1 MDDLSA
7 LIPQPDQMQAALAEL
22 AECNALTAGW
32 GLSLSPVQM
41 RMLAECRRSALRDT
55 GRVEFGGGVL
65 KQLVRAFCASPYL
78 DQENYA
84 DTLAQLQALFY
95 HFKQESH
102 DRIPDDELIAAMAQ
116 CFDGRAKAR
125 WTLWPATPGGTVRSG
140 PGGAVG
146 AGALSGRPAG
156 ARLFSGRGG
165 RAAPETLAASG
176 AAGGALH
183 RLRQFFPAGGHRTG
197 IALLPVLYA
206 EGLVSGGR
214 GCVPAAGRRRSGSG
228 PAAGTRPYWSRSA
241 GRRAAFGWPCATLLR
256 I

>member
-84 DTLAQLQALFY
+84 DTLAAT
-95 HFKQESH
+95 
-102 DRIPDDELIAAMAQ
+102 RAAM
-116 CFDGRAKAR
+116 
-125 WTLWPATPGGTVRSG
+125 L
-140 PGGAVG
+140 
-146 AGALSGRPAG
+146 
-156 ARLFSGRGG
+156 RLR
-165 RAAPETLAASG
+165 ELAA
-176 AAGGALH
+176 AAKN
-183 RLRQFFPAGGHRTG
+183 
-197 IALLPVLYA
+197 
-206 EGLVSGGR
+206 
-214 GCVPAAGRRRSGSG
+214 AARET
-228 PAAGTRPYWSRSA
+228 AANA
-241 GRRAAFGWPCATLLR
+241 KEKIKKA
-256 I
+256 

>member
-95 HFKQESH
+95 PFKQESH

-116 CFDGRAKAR
+116 CFDGRAQGALDALAGLTPEELCVPDREAR
-125 WTLWPATPGGTVRSG
+125 WEPAP
-140 PGGAVG
+140 
-146 AGALSGRPAG
+146 
-156 ARLFSGRGG
+156 
-165 RAAPETLAASG
+165 
-176 AAGGALH
+176 
-183 RLRQFFPAGGHRTG
+183 
-197 IALLPVLYA
+197 
-206 EGLVSGGR
+206 
-214 GCVPAAGRRRSGSG
+214 
-228 PAAGTRPYWSRSA
+228 
-241 GRRAAFGWPCATLLR
+241 
-256 I
+256 

>member
-1 MDDLSA
+1 MAKPKKSGLGKGLDA
-7 LIPQPDQMQAALAEL
+7 LFLDNAQDEAEENGSFSVRISEIEPNRRQPRKDFNETALAEL

-116 CFDGRAKAR
+116 CFDGRAQGALDALVGLTPEELCVPDREAR
-125 WTLWPATPGGTVRSG
+125 WEPAP
-140 PGGAVG
+140 
-146 AGALSGRPAG
+146 
-156 ARLFSGRGG
+156 
-165 RAAPETLAASG
+165 
-176 AAGGALH
+176 
-183 RLRQFFPAGGHRTG
+183 
-197 IALLPVLYA
+197 
-206 EGLVSGGR
+206 
-214 GCVPAAGRRRSGSG
+214 
-228 PAAGTRPYWSRSA
+228 
-241 GRRAAFGWPCATLLR
+241 
-256 I
+256 